1 MAAAPRMRVTRKAAA
16 SSVAHASRI
25 SQQFMLLGDERSVG
39 VTAPPL
45 PDLGEG
51 YRKEGLALTQRMQ
64 VWTQDFP

>member
-1 MAAAPRMRVTRKAAA
+1 
-16 SSVAHASRI
+16 
-25 SQQFMLLGDERSVG
+25 MLLGDERSVG

-45 PDLGEG
+45 RDLGEG